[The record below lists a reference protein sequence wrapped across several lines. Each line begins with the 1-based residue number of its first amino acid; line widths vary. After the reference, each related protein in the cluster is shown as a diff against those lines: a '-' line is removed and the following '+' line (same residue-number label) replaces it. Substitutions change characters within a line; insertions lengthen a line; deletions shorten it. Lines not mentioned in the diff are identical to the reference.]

1 MKMAPVGGFGWESI
15 DENIAS
21 FEDISITSVG
31 LLEQINI
38 TRDNTDYLWYI
49 TR

>member
-1 MKMAPVGGFGWESI
+1 MAPVGGFGWESI

-21 FEDISITSVG
+21 FEDISITSID